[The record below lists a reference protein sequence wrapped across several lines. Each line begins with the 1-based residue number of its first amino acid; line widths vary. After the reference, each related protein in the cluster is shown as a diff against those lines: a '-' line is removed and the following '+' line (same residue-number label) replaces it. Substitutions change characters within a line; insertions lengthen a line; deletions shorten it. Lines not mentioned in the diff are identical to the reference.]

1 MSAAKNFVQIL
12 EKFVNNPQL
21 KGSYAES
28 IWRGF
33 HLLDTHNQLLQN
45 QNQIILRLKVDP
57 SFCNYMGSI
66 HGGALTTILDC
77 ATTLAILKVDKN
89 LRKSVSA
96 ELNFSF
102 MNPATIKDHILIRAE
117 CTKVGKTLAFTQGDI
132 FIEETLKM
140 VGRGQHLKAMLDQP
154 FDS

>member
-1 MSAAKNFVQIL
+1 MASARPFIHIL

-21 KGSYAES
+21 KGSYAEE

-33 HLLDTHNQLLQN
+33 ELLNGHHLLQN
-45 QNQIILRLKVDP
+45 ESQIMLRLKVLP

-77 ATTLAILKVDKN
+77 STTLAILNVDKN

-102 MNPATIKDHILIRAE
+102 MNPATVKDHLLIRAE
-117 CTKVGKTLAFTQGDI
+117 CPKVGKTLAFTNADL
-132 FIEETLKM
+132 FVEETLKI
-140 VGRGQHLKAMLDQP
+140 VGKGSHIKAMLNQP